1 MTFIIVYELY
11 SIYFC
16 ENLSKLLHL
25 RRFISIALVLL
36 VSWQTLAK
44 LSVFAWYLTN
54 KTYIATTLCVNRN
67 KPEMHCNGKCVLM
80 QRLKAVEEERREA
93 QERPLRIV
101 EKLELS
107 HFIIETLSF
116 SDFPNIFSV
125 NYEPIVGYIPVLSKA
140 YLLRILQPPE
150 LPFLS

>member
-1 MTFIIVYELY
+1 M
-11 SIYFC
+11 
-16 ENLSKLLHL
+16 
-25 RRFISIALVLL
+25 RRILSIALVLL

-44 LSVFAWYLTN
+44 LGVFVWFLGN
-54 KTYIATTLCVNRN
+54 QSYIATTLCVNRD

-93 QERPLRIV
+93 QERPLRII

-107 HFIIETLSF
+107 HFIVEALSLL
-116 SDFPNIFSV
+116 DFPTFYIYS
-125 NYEPIVGYIPVLSKA
+125 ETIVQSESTVYNA

-150 LPFLS
+150 QFFLS